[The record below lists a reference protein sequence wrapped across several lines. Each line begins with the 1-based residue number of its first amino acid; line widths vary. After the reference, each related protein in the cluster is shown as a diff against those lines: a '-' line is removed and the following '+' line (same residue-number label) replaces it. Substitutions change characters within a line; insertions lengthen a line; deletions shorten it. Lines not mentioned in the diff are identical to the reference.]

1 MSRIGK
7 MPIIIPDKVQVDVS
21 KGNFVTV
28 VGPKG
33 KMSRQLDPELSIKV
47 EGNIISVDRPND
59 QRRHRSMH
67 GLTRSLINNM
77 VVGVSEG
84 YTIEQELVGVGYKAN
99 ALDNRLELAIGYSHD
114 IIFIMPDE
122 VTVTTE
128 TLKGKNPK
136 IILHSHDKELVG
148 LIAAKIRAFRKPE
161 PYKGKG
167 IKYVGETLRRKAGK
181 TAAGQK

>member
-7 MPIIIPDKVQVDVS
+7 MPIELPDKVQVEVS
-21 KGNFVTV
+21 KGNNVSV
-28 VGPKG
+28 IGPKG
-33 KMSRQLDPELSIKV
+33 SLSRQFDPELTIKV
-47 EGNIISVDRPND
+47 ENNHITVERPTS
-59 QRRHRSMH
+59 QRRHRSLH
-67 GLTRSLINNM
+67 GLTRTLINNM
-77 VVGVSEG
+77 IVGVTQG
-84 YTIEQELVGVGYKAN
+84 YTVEQELVGVGYKASSQE
-99 ALDNRLELAIGYSHD
+99 NRLELTLGYSHD
-114 IIFIMPDE
+114 IIFVMPEE
-122 VTVTTE
+122 VRVSTE

-167 IKYVGETLRRKAGK
+167 IKYVNETLRRKAGK